1 MGAGI
6 KEDEVDDHINED
18 SKRPHRPYEYEP
30 PSLIDLDDLEG
41 VSGGQP
47 FIGITGDDAHLWPE
61 NDWTDDY

>member
-6 KEDEVDDHINED
+6 KEDEVDDHSNEE
-18 SKRPHRPYEYEP
+18 SKRPRQPYEYEP

-47 FIGITGDDAHLWPE
+47 FITGDGAHLWPE
-61 NDWTDDY
+61 NDWADEY